1 MLRSHSRGHLRAVL
15 YVRNFVDSFL
25 NGICGEFGE
34 IKDTS
39 DVSSKTKPSQNLCK
53 DCARIILLKSAM
65 IAGQNSSI
73 V

>member
-39 DVSSKTKPSQNLCK
+39 DVSSKLNLRK
-53 DCARIILLKSAM
+53 TFAK
-65 IAGQNSSI
+65 I
-73 V
+73 VLESYC

>member
-53 DCARIILLKSAM
+53 GRIILLKSAM
-65 IAGQNSSI
+65 RARQNSSI

>member
-1 MLRSHSRGHLRAVL
+1 MCASLTFKRAL
-15 YVRNFVDSFL
+15 AGRFVRNFVDSFL
-25 NGICGEFGE
+25 NGICGEFGK

-53 DCARIILLKSAM
+53 DRARIILLKSAM
-65 IAGQNSSI
+65 GARQNSSI

>member
-65 IAGQNSSI
+65 RARQNSSI